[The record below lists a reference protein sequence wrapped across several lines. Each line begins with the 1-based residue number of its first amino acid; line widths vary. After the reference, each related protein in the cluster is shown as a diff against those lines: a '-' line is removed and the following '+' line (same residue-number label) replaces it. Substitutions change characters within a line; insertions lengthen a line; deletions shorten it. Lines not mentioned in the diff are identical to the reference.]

1 MPENNDFN
9 QFLPEDSQNRDNLS
23 IDIPAE
29 QPISIDRVP
38 SGYDPMG
45 EIELRGRVAQG
56 LSSGRVPWW
65 VLITGWVLA
74 GGFAFL
80 MLHLAIQSFSWLLL
94 IPLAIAAIF
103 LVILWRGTQTKLANR
118 R

>member
-1 MPENNDFN
+1 MPEDNNFDSY
-9 QFLPEDSQNRDNLS
+9 LPDESPPDKLS

-29 QPISIDRVP
+29 QPISVDRIP

-45 EIELRGRVAQG
+45 EVELRGRVSQG
-56 LSSGRVPWW
+56 MASGRIPWW

-80 MLHLAIQSFSWLLL
+80 MVHLVLQAFSWLMVL
-94 IPLAIAAIF
+94 PLAVAIIF
-103 LVILWRGTQTKLANR
+103 LLILWRGTQAKLANGR

>member
-1 MPENNDFN
+1 MPDNNFN
-9 QFLPEDSQNRDNLS
+9 SFLPEEPPNRDNLS

-29 QPISIDRVP
+29 PPLSVERVP

-56 LSSGRVPWW
+56 MSSGRIPWW

-80 MLHLAIQSFSWLLL
+80 LLHLAIQSFSWLLL
-94 IPLAIAAIF
+94 VPLAIAAIF
-103 LVILWRGTQTKLANR
+103 LVILWRGTQAKLGQR